1 MSDSSKKPTFH
12 GGFEENVCSI
22 LITRSSC
29 AFTGTSGLE
38 KVHDQFKNKL
48 HEKKSWASNATA
60 KTDQAVFL
68 CLVHNLMVCYQATL
82 ARVGVRN
89 TAGEKRRKKV
99 LTDCAAKVEKARRQ
113 TLLIVSGFQRFT
125 QHTVKFI
132 LKTEVE
138 WRGIAQ
144 NLQN

>member
-1 MSDSSKKPTFH
+1 M
-12 GGFEENVCSI
+12 
-22 LITRSSC
+22 ITRSSC

-82 ARVGVRN
+82 ARVGLRN

-99 LTDCAAKVEKARRQ
+99 LTDCTAKVEKARRQ

-132 LKTEVE
+132 G
-138 WRGIAQ
+138 WRRCFLWQTHPIKDPLLILRKGYAT
-144 NLQN
+144 L